1 MLDPRDLPAQP
12 QLRLR
17 SYPGSS
23 RSSTAST
30 DENASPSLR
39 RSSSGNGRVEGTGG
53 GDLSREESSGAL
65 HMQGDVFPDRT
76 LSLIGGGAEVPPINR
91 RDAPRT
97 QAKAQDVERI
107 CGDMQKASNLACEVI
122 RREAV
127 RVGSEFPWPADLC
140 APTPP
145 GAGDDAADNLLELSK
160 YFSGLSHA
168 MDWMVRSRSHDV
180 GCVGGVGGG
189 GSPVG
194 GGDTHGSGDGG
205 ETKTEGRGT
214 DSDSGSGAGSGPVGD
229 WEAVKVDIL
238 DVAWDTHMIE
248 ITNRYLELPVA
259 SGDGAD
265 RAHPHGP
272 FTETRSEF
280 NTYQDAGT
288 GPCTDDRLNDIL
300 RALKDGPDAH
310 RAALLTPDGN
320 LPPPELTQYNRVI
333 QGRHRIVAH
342 FLLYGA
348 CQIDVLRQPKA
359 EKKPKQGIDNLELQ
373 EVANDARK
381 LATFLERYDADRYFR
396 GGGGV
401 SEGSGKRQL
410 RNRLLEIEDLYL
422 EGYLGAGYKTGR
434 ILKGLREIITAGVN
448 AGGVGGGME
457 NGSGEGCDDAA
468 QLGYKNV
475 QQKLQEALRPYKDKR
490 GDEERENVDLRTG
503 RWGRAYLQKRVAGGR
518 TVFRCR
524 ITRVAEGLEGTAEG
538 WGVAIGLGT
547 SVGVHED
554 GEGKEDGAGGEE
566 GGQDRDGMG
575 EGGGDEGND
584 GEGRATGVNI
594 TLMTSDMKGACV
606 GDEVYVQLMDY
617 DSWPLAHVANV
628 CASVDKA
635 GADCVVDEPSDN
647 RGRVFQPRGR
657 VMAFTS
663 MCMAGKA
670 AEMRAPSQVAF
681 ANKTLLRFLRNQAY
695 DCGLEPYAHEDTGVK
710 LYRACDVAPFF
721 PGMCTEAL
729 LVAYIRDRK
738 DLSESK
744 EGEEPR
750 IGLVDGGDGV
760 GWILRVKPSSANTRA
775 RQGQGRGG
783 CGGGGGER
791 PSP

>member
-1 MLDPRDLPAQP
+1 M
-12 QLRLR
+12 
-17 SYPGSS
+17 
-23 RSSTAST
+23 
-30 DENASPSLR
+30 
-39 RSSSGNGRVEGTGG
+39 
-53 GDLSREESSGAL
+53 
-65 HMQGDVFPDRT
+65 
-76 LSLIGGGAEVPPINR
+76 
-91 RDAPRT
+91 
-97 QAKAQDVERI
+97 
-107 CGDMQKASNLACEVI
+107 
-122 RREAV
+122 
-127 RVGSEFPWPADLC
+127 
-140 APTPP
+140 
-145 GAGDDAADNLLELSK
+145 
-160 YFSGLSHA
+160 
-168 MDWMVRSRSHDV
+168 
-180 GCVGGVGGG
+180 
-189 GSPVG
+189 
-194 GGDTHGSGDGG
+194 
-205 ETKTEGRGT
+205 
-214 DSDSGSGAGSGPVGD
+214 
-229 WEAVKVDIL
+229 
-238 DVAWDTHMIE
+238 
-248 ITNRYLELPVA
+248 
-259 SGDGAD
+259 
-265 RAHPHGP
+265 
-272 FTETRSEF
+272 
-280 NTYQDAGT
+280 
-288 GPCTDDRLNDIL
+288 
-300 RALKDGPDAH
+300 
-310 RAALLTPDGN
+310 
-320 LPPPELTQYNRVI
+320 
-333 QGRHRIVAH
+333 
-342 FLLYGA
+342 
-348 CQIDVLRQPKA
+348 
-359 EKKPKQGIDNLELQ
+359 
-373 EVANDARK
+373 
-381 LATFLERYDADRYFR
+381 
-396 GGGGV
+396 

-584 GEGRATGVNI
+584 DEGRATGVNI

-663 MCMAGKA
+663 RCMAQVAGKA

-681 ANKTLLRFLRNQAY
+681 ANNKLLRFLRNQAY
-695 DCGLEPYAHEDTGVK
+695 DCGLEPYAREDTGVK

>member
-1 MLDPRDLPAQP
+1 M
-12 QLRLR
+12 
-17 SYPGSS
+17 
-23 RSSTAST
+23 
-30 DENASPSLR
+30 
-39 RSSSGNGRVEGTGG
+39 
-53 GDLSREESSGAL
+53 
-65 HMQGDVFPDRT
+65 
-76 LSLIGGGAEVPPINR
+76 
-91 RDAPRT
+91 
-97 QAKAQDVERI
+97 
-107 CGDMQKASNLACEVI
+107 
-122 RREAV
+122 
-127 RVGSEFPWPADLC
+127 
-140 APTPP
+140 
-145 GAGDDAADNLLELSK
+145 
-160 YFSGLSHA
+160 
-168 MDWMVRSRSHDV
+168 
-180 GCVGGVGGG
+180 
-189 GSPVG
+189 
-194 GGDTHGSGDGG
+194 
-205 ETKTEGRGT
+205 
-214 DSDSGSGAGSGPVGD
+214 
-229 WEAVKVDIL
+229 
-238 DVAWDTHMIE
+238 
-248 ITNRYLELPVA
+248 
-259 SGDGAD
+259 
-265 RAHPHGP
+265 
-272 FTETRSEF
+272 
-280 NTYQDAGT
+280 
-288 GPCTDDRLNDIL
+288 
-300 RALKDGPDAH
+300 
-310 RAALLTPDGN
+310 
-320 LPPPELTQYNRVI
+320 
-333 QGRHRIVAH
+333 
-342 FLLYGA
+342 
-348 CQIDVLRQPKA
+348 
-359 EKKPKQGIDNLELQ
+359 
-373 EVANDARK
+373 
-381 LATFLERYDADRYFR
+381 
-396 GGGGV
+396 